1 VWGIVTVAN
10 DHERTS
16 DREAVRHVDAVVVGA
31 GFSGMYMLQRL
42 RELGFSVQAYEAAA
56 DVGGTWYWNRYPGCR
71 CDVESMEYSYSFDK
85 ELEQEWEWTE
95 RYATQPEI
103 LSYANHVAER
113 FDLRP
118 NIQFE
123 TRVTKAVYD
132 EDTGRW
138 TISTDRGDE
147 ISAQFFVMAVGCLSA
162 SKKPEIPGLERYQ
175 GRWYHTGHWPHE
187 GVDFS
192 GQRVAVIGTGSSGI
206 QSIPLIA
213 EQAAHLTVFQRTP
226 NYTMPAKNAPL
237 DPEYVRELKANYP
250 AHRQEARESG
260 FGIPVPLPER
270 SALEADPEERW
281 ETYREGFER
290 GNLVG
295 MMLSYNDLLTNKEAN
310 DTAAEYVRYRIRE
323 IVEDPDVAEALS
335 PRDHPIAT
343 KRPCLDTNYY
353 ATYNRPN
360 VDLVNLRTTPLVE
373 ITENGLR
380 TSAREYEFDSIVFA
394 TGFDA
399 MTGALLAFD
408 IEGRDGTLL
417 CDKWAAGPRTYLG
430 LSTAGFPNMFII
442 TGPGS
447 PSVLSNMMVS
457 IEQHV
462 EWIGDCIRH
471 LRDEGAKAIEATT
484 EAEDDWVDHVNEVGN
499 TTLYPTA
506 NSWYMG
512 SNVPGKPRVFMPY
525 IGGVGV
531 YRQTCDDVAAKGY
544 EGFTITH

>member
-1 VWGIVTVAN
+1 VTVTSES
-10 DHERTS
+10 ERSSAATA
-16 DREAVRHVDAVVVGA
+16 DGTRTVDAVVVGA
-31 GFSGMYMLQRL
+31 GFSGLYTLHRF
-42 RELGFSVQAYEAAA
+42 RELGFTVQVYEAAA

-85 ELEQEWEWTE
+85 ELEQEWDWTE

-103 LSYANHVAER
+103 LGYVNHVADR
-113 FDLRP
+113 YDLRP
-118 NIQFE
+118 HIQFE
-123 TRVTKAVYD
+123 TRVTGAVYD
-132 EDTGRW
+132 EAAQRW
-138 TISTDRGDE
+138 TITTDRGE
-147 ISAQFFVMAVGCLSA
+147 EVSAQFFVLAVGCLSA
-162 SKKPEIPGLERYQ
+162 SKKPEIPGLERYE
-175 GRWYHTGHWPHE
+175 GSWYHTGHWPHE
-187 GVDFS
+187 GVDFT

-213 EQAAHLTVFQRTP
+213 EQAAQLTVFQRTP
-226 NYTMPAKNAPL
+226 NFTMPAQNAPL
-237 DPEYVRELKANYP
+237 DPDYVRERKADYP
-250 AHRQEARESG
+250 AHRQAARESG
-260 FGIPVPLPER
+260 FGIPVPLPEQ

-281 ETYREGFER
+281 ETYRQGFER

-295 MMLSYNDLLTNKEAN
+295 MMLAYNDLLTNKEAN
-310 DTAAEYVRYRIRE
+310 DTAAEYVRHRIRE
-323 IVEDPDVAEALS
+323 TVADPEVAEALC
-335 PRDHPIAT
+335 PTDHPIAT

-360 VDLVNLRTTPLVE
+360 VSLVNLRTTPLVE
-373 ITENGLR
+373 ITEKGLR
-380 TSAREYEFDSIVFA
+380 TSEQDYEFDSIVFA

-408 IEGRDGTLL
+408 IAGRDGTLL
-417 CDKWAAGPRTYLG
+417 RDKWAAGPRSYLG
-430 LSTAGFPNMFII
+430 IGAAGFPNMFII

-462 EWIGDCIRH
+462 EWISDCASYVREH
-471 LRDEGAKAIEATT
+471 GKQAIEAT
-484 EAEDDWVDHVNEVGN
+484 AESEEYWVDHVNEVGN

-525 IGGVGV
+525 IGGVGA
-531 YRQTCDDVAAKGY
+531 YRQICDDVAAKGY
-544 EGFTITH
+544 EGFTLT